1 MSKHAAEAPSRSD
14 INQHVA
20 TMRKVF
26 TDRGMG
32 CHVQHAH
39 DSRIIR
45 ASALA
50 GALDVHSAIEL
61 FGDES
66 IKLTVPAV
74 LLDGRELERANMRL
88 RAAGLAVNDENRLID
103 ARDTLRRVTR
113 MATVLDKYVRE
124 RGIAWQQYAV
134 AYELENMAGVML
146 WSDSPLY
153 LDYVAKRGAPFCGTT
168 DCRSRIRYL
177 DDGEHESFRARQ
189 FAGSHFFEA
198 CGLPLGS
205 DDDEDNALVDALLST
220 SPQATLK
227 E

>member
-1 MSKHAAEAPSRSD
+1 M
-14 INQHVA
+14 
-20 TMRKVF
+20 
-26 TDRGMG
+26 
-32 CHVQHAH
+32 
-39 DSRIIR
+39 
-45 ASALA
+45 
-50 GALDVHSAIEL
+50 
-61 FGDES
+61 
-66 IKLTVPAV
+66 
-74 LLDGRELERANMRL
+74 
-88 RAAGLAVNDENRLID
+88 
-103 ARDTLRRVTR
+103 
-113 MATVLDKYVRE
+113 
-124 RGIAWQQYAV
+124 

-189 FAGSHFFEA
+189 FAGSHFLEA